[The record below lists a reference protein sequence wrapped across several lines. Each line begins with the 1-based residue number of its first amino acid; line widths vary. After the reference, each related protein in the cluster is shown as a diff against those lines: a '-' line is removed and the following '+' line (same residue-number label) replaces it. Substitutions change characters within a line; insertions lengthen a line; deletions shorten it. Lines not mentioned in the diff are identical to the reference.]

1 LSKSTNKIFDDDSK
15 LNKSKEK
22 KSTRERSPSSS
33 SSSHDHKSKKHH
45 HKKHRRRSSSS
56 SSHSSQ
62 SRLQT
67 KKKSSNHDH
76 HSEYNKSRK
85 IIIHLISRSC
95 YTITVN
101 IDVSRNDPLN
111 ITNDPMDKIQ
121 FNKPTQAL
129 AMIINERIPDI
140 DLWKF
145 ISNSIFFFRKL
156 NIEHLIIYDYE
167 GYIKVREASIMD
179 YVHTCDKK

>member
-1 LSKSTNKIFDDDSK
+1 MIIIPILYRFLLAIFLCF
-15 LNKSKEK
+15 LNVIQWI
-22 KSTRERSPSSS
+22 
-33 SSSHDHKSKKHH
+33 
-45 HKKHRRRSSSS
+45 HR
-56 SSHSSQ
+56 
-62 SRLQT
+62 
-67 KKKSSNHDH
+67 
-76 HSEYNKSRK
+76 